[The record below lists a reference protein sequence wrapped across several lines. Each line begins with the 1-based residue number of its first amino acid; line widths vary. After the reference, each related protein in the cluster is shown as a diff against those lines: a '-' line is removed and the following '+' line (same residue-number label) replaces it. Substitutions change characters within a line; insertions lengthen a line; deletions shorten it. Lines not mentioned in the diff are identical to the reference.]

1 MAPASLDTVVSGI
14 YQLLWWTSTAFLRHN
29 HRLAEGYAQRRLA
42 HPHLS
47 QADLWIQSAS
57 AGEAYLT
64 WEILK
69 QFAPEN
75 PIQVLATTNTSQG
88 MGILQQAATDISA
101 SNSNMEIQVSYFP
114 FDSPAIMK
122 QAVHLVQPKLMVL
135 LETELWPGLLSCLK
149 QAECRILLINGR
161 LTPKSLSHYM
171 IWPSFWR
178 RRRPNRICAISPEDR
193 DRFCKLFGNHGV
205 TTMPNIKFDRLT
217 NDNLSSQ
224 PSMDIANVLTA
235 HEKFLILGSVREAEE
250 ADVGKIIQSVL
261 ERQPETVIGLFP
273 RHMHRINHWQ
283 KTLQDLNTPWTLRSG
298 TRLQNGG
305 VVLWDVFGELG
316 LAYPLASAAFVGGS
330 LASLG
335 GQNFLEPL
343 VKGVPTVIGPFWEN
357 FKWVGAEILDKGILH
372 QANNW
377 KEVADFLVA
386 GIIDLPDRDTLK
398 KETETY
404 IKSRQGGTAVA
415 CKLIREYLKKG
426 SEGSR
431 VIKGLEGTN

>member
-14 YQLLWWTSTAFLRHN
+14 YQLLWWASTPFLRYN
-29 HRLAEGYAQRRLA
+29 HRLAEGYAQRCLA
-42 HPHLS
+42 RPHLS

-69 QFAPEN
+69 QLAPDS
-75 PIQVLATTNTSQG
+75 PLRVLATTNTSQG
-88 MGILQQAATDISA
+88 MEILQQAATDISA

-122 QAVHLVQPKLMVL
+122 QAVHLVQPRLMVL

-178 RRRPNRICAISPEDR
+178 RRRPDKIYAISPKDR
-193 DRFCKLFGNHGV
+193 QRFCELFGSHAV
-205 TTMPNIKFDRLT
+205 TIMPNIKFDRLSS
-217 NDNLSSQ
+217 DNPSSQ
-224 PSMDIANVLTA
+224 PLTDIAKGLPK
-235 HEKFLILGSVREAEE
+235 HGKFLILGSVREAEE
-250 ADVGKIIQSVL
+250 EDVEKIIQSIL
-261 ERQPETVIGLFP
+261 ERQPDTVIGLFP
-273 RHMHRINHWQ
+273 RHMHRIDHWQ
-283 KTLQDLNTPWTLRSG
+283 KVLQGLGISWTLRSD
-298 TRLQNGG
+298 TRLPNGG
-305 VVLWDVFGELG
+305 VVLWDVFGELS

-330 LASLG
+330 LASQG

-357 FKWVGAEILDKGILH
+357 FKWVGVEILEKGILH
-372 QANNW
+372 QANTW

-386 GIIDLPDRDTLK
+386 GIINPPDREAVK
-398 KETETY
+398 KKAMTY
-404 IKSRQGGTAVA
+404 IKTRQGGTAVA
-415 CKLIREYLKKG
+415 CELIREYLRKG
-426 SEGSR
+426 SEGDTR
-431 VIKGLEGTN
+431 VGG

>member
-1 MAPASLDTVVSGI
+1 MAPASLETVVSGI
-14 YQLLWWTSTAFLRHN
+14 YQLLWRVSTPFLRHN
-29 HRLAEGYAQRRLA
+29 HRLAEGYAQRCLA

-69 QFAPEN
+69 QLAPES
-75 PIQVLATTNTSQG
+75 PMRVLATTNTSQG

-122 QAVHLVQPKLMVL
+122 QAIRLVQPKLMVL

-178 RRRPNRICAISPEDR
+178 RRRPDKICAISPQDR
-193 DRFCKLFGNHGV
+193 NRFCELFGNQGV

-217 NDNLSSQ
+217 NDKLSSR
-224 PSMDIANVLTA
+224 PLMDISHVLA
-235 HEKFLILGSVREAEE
+235 PHEKFLILGSVRQAEE
-250 ADVGKIIQSVL
+250 EDVEKIIQSVL
-261 ERQPETVIGLFP
+261 ERQPDSVIGLFP

-283 KTLQDLNTPWTLRSG
+283 KRLQGLGIPWTSRSG
-298 TRLQNGG
+298 TRLHNGG
-305 VVLWDVFGELG
+305 VVLWDVFGELS
-316 LAYPLASAAFVGGS
+316 LVYPLASAVFVGGS

-343 VKGVPTVIGPFWEN
+343 AKGVPTVIGPFWEN
-357 FKWVGAEILDKGILH
+357 FKWVGVEILDKGILH
-372 QANNW
+372 QVNTW

-386 GIIDLPDRDTLK
+386 GIINPPDREMLK
-398 KETETY
+398 KQTEIY
-404 IKSRQGGTAVA
+404 VKSHQGGTAVA
-415 CKLIREYLKKG
+415 CELIRAYLYEG
-426 SEGSR
+426 SEGINHR
-431 VIKGLEGTN
+431 L

>member
-1 MAPASLDTVVSGI
+1 MTPASLDTVVSGI
-14 YQLLWWTSTAFLRHN
+14 YQLLWWASTPFLRHN
-29 HRLAEGYAQRRLA
+29 HRLAEGYAQRCIA

-47 QADLWIQSAS
+47 QAGLWIQSAS

-69 QFAPEN
+69 QLAPES
-75 PIQVLATTNTSQG
+75 PMRVLVTTNTSQG
-88 MGILQQAATDISA
+88 MGILQQAATDIST

-122 QAVHLVQPKLMVL
+122 QAVRLVQPKLMVL

-171 IWPSFWR
+171 IWPSFWH
-178 RRRPNRICAISPEDR
+178 RRRPDIICATSPQDR
-193 DRFCKLFGNHGV
+193 DRFCKLFGSHGV
-205 TTMPNIKFDRLT
+205 SIMPNIKFDRLT

-224 PSMDIANVLTA
+224 PFMDNANVLAT
-235 HEKFLILGSVREAEE
+235 HEKFLILGSVRKAEE
-250 ADVGKIIQSVL
+250 EDVQKIIQSVL
-261 ERQPETVIGLFP
+261 ERQPDTVIGLFP

-283 KTLQDLNTPWTLRSG
+283 KILQGLGIPWTSRSG

-305 VVLWDVFGELG
+305 VVLWDVFGELS
-316 LAYPLASAAFVGGS
+316 LVYPLASAAFVGGS

-343 VKGVPTVIGPFWEN
+343 AKGVPTVIGPFWEN
-357 FKWVGAEILDKGILH
+357 FKWVGLEILDKGILN
-372 QANNW
+372 QANTW

-386 GIIDLPDRDTLK
+386 GIINPPDRKAVK
-398 KETETY
+398 KKTETY
-404 IKSRQGGTAVA
+404 IKSRQGGTTVA
-415 CKLIREYLKKG
+415 CELIREYLREG
-426 SEGSR
+426 SEGPR
-431 VIKGLEGTN
+431 VIQGLEGS

>member
-1 MAPASLDTVVSGI
+1 MTPASLDTVVSGI
-14 YQLLWWTSTAFLRHN
+14 YQLLWWVSTPFLRHN
-29 HRLAEGYAQRRLA
+29 HRLAEGYAQRCIA

-47 QADLWIQSAS
+47 QAGLWIQSAS

-69 QFAPEN
+69 QLAPES
-75 PIQVLATTNTSQG
+75 PMRVLVTTNTSQG
-88 MGILQQAATDISA
+88 MGILQQAATDIST

-122 QAVHLVQPKLMVL
+122 QAVRLVQPKLMVL

-171 IWPSFWR
+171 IWPSFWH
-178 RRRPNRICAISPEDR
+178 RRRPDIICATSPQDR
-193 DRFCKLFGNHGV
+193 DRFCKLFGSHGV
-205 TTMPNIKFDRLT
+205 SIMPNIKFDRLT

-224 PSMDIANVLTA
+224 PFMDNANVLAT
-235 HEKFLILGSVREAEE
+235 HEKFLILGSVRKAEE
-250 ADVGKIIQSVL
+250 KDVQKIIQSVL
-261 ERQPETVIGLFP
+261 KRQPDTVIGLFP

-283 KTLQDLNTPWTLRSG
+283 KILQGLGIPWTSRSG

-305 VVLWDVFGELG
+305 VVLWDVFGELS
-316 LAYPLASAAFVGGS
+316 LVYPLASAAFVGGS

-343 VKGVPTVIGPFWEN
+343 AKGVPTVIGPFWEN
-357 FKWVGAEILDKGILH
+357 FKWVGLEILDKGILH
-372 QANNW
+372 QANTW

-386 GIIDLPDRDTLK
+386 GIINPPDREAVK
-398 KETETY
+398 KKTETY
-404 IKSRQGGTAVA
+404 IKSRQGGTTVA
-415 CKLIREYLKKG
+415 CELIREYLREG
-426 SEGSR
+426 SEGPR
-431 VIKGLEGTN
+431 VIQGLEGG

>member
-1 MAPASLDTVVSGI
+1 MTPASLDTVVSGI
-14 YQLLWWTSTAFLRHN
+14 YQLLWWASTPFLRHN
-29 HRLAEGYAQRRLA
+29 HRLAEGYAQRCIA

-47 QADLWIQSAS
+47 QAGLWIQSAS

-69 QFAPEN
+69 QLAPES
-75 PIQVLATTNTSQG
+75 PMRVLVTTNTSQG
-88 MGILQQAATDISA
+88 MGILQQAATDIST

-122 QAVHLVQPKLMVL
+122 QAVRLVQPKLMVL

-171 IWPSFWR
+171 IWPSFWH
-178 RRRPNRICAISPEDR
+178 RRRPDIICATSPQDR
-193 DRFCKLFGNHGV
+193 DRFCKLFGSHGV
-205 TTMPNIKFDRLT
+205 SIMPNIKFDRLT

-224 PSMDIANVLTA
+224 PFMDNANVLAT
-235 HEKFLILGSVREAEE
+235 HEKFLILGSVRKAEE
-250 ADVGKIIQSVL
+250 KDIQKIIQSVL
-261 ERQPETVIGLFP
+261 ERQPDTVIGLFP

-283 KTLQDLNTPWTLRSG
+283 KALQGLGIPWTSRSG
-298 TRLQNGG
+298 TQLHNGG
-305 VVLWDVFGELG
+305 VVLWDVFGELS

-357 FKWVGAEILDKGILH
+357 FKWVGVEILDKGILH
-372 QANNW
+372 QANTW

-386 GIIDLPDRDTLK
+386 GIINPPDREALK
-398 KETETY
+398 NKAITY

-415 CKLIREYLKKG
+415 CELIREYLKKG
-426 SEGSR
+426 SVGDTR
-431 VIKGLEGTN
+431 VVQGLEGS

>member
-1 MAPASLDTVVSGI
+1 MTPASLDTVVSVF
-14 YQLLWWTSTAFLRHN
+14 YQLLWWASTPFLRHN
-29 HRLAEGYAQRRLA
+29 HRLAEGYAQRCIA

-47 QADLWIQSAS
+47 QAGLWIQSAS

-69 QFAPEN
+69 QLAPES
-75 PIQVLATTNTSQG
+75 PMRVLVTTNTSQG
-88 MGILQQAATDISA
+88 MGILQQAATDIST

-114 FDSPAIMK
+114 FDNPAIMK
-122 QAVHLVQPKLMVL
+122 QAVRLVQPKLMVL

-171 IWPSFWR
+171 IWPSFWH
-178 RRRPNRICAISPEDR
+178 RRRPDKICAISPQDS
-193 DRFCKLFGNHGV
+193 DRFCKLFGSHGV
-205 TTMPNIKFDRLT
+205 TIVPNIKFDRLT

-224 PSMDIANVLTA
+224 PFMDNANVLATN
-235 HEKFLILGSVREAEE
+235 EKFLILGSVRKAEE
-250 ADVGKIIQSVL
+250 KDVQKIIQSVL
-261 ERQPETVIGLFP
+261 ERQPDTVIGLFP

-283 KTLQDLNTPWTLRSG
+283 KILQGLGIPWTSRSG

-305 VVLWDVFGELG
+305 VVLWDVFGELS
-316 LAYPLASAAFVGGS
+316 LVYPLASAAFVGGS

-343 VKGVPTVIGPFWEN
+343 AKGVPTVIGPFWEN
-357 FKWVGAEILDKGILH
+357 FKWVGLEILDKGILN
-372 QANNW
+372 QANTW

-386 GIIDLPDRDTLK
+386 GIINPPDREAVK
-398 KETETY
+398 KKTETY
-404 IKSRQGGTAVA
+404 IKSRQGGTTVA
-415 CKLIREYLKKG
+415 CELIREYLNKG
-426 SEGSR
+426 FEGDTR
-431 VIKGLEGTN
+431 VVQE